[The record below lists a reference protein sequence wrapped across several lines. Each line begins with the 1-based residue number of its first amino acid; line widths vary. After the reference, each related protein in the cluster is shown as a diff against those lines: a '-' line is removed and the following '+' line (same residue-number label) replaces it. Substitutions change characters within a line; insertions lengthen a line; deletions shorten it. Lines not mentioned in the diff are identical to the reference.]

1 MSKQKMM
8 VQTALMPLYYKDFHC
23 IMGACQDN
31 CCDDGWRIEFDKKDY
46 LKLKH
51 APKSP
56 ELQAMMEKGLF
67 RLRGERLCGEMY
79 AEFRGTED
87 SRCCFHREDGL
98 CQLQMSCG
106 ESCLPEVCR
115 GFPRSSQCGPMG
127 LERSLSPA
135 CEGVLALLWDLPQGI
150 EFWEEPLPEKEWK
163 LCVPGN
169 AMQVRFA
176 EIRSLCVDVLQE
188 RSLRLPQRLL
198 LLGVLLQKLGE
209 LDWET
214 GAGVDG
220 WLAQG
225 EAALH
230 DADLAGELGK
240 LPGNRQMFL
249 SQNHR
254 VMTDTMAATTE
265 RRKEIA
271 RQLCSAVTT
280 VEGTGA
286 EKVFVYNLDRYQELE
301 EKLNGLPG
309 LGEYFFE
316 NLMVAVAFQSM
327 FPKLSSPDR
336 LWKSYVNLC
345 NIYSLYRY
353 AAVCGCA
360 EEVSRERLFR
370 SLVFISREILHNAVR
385 QNKLRDEFF
394 KNDSATLAH
403 MAVLV
408 SG

>member
-1 MSKQKMM
+1 M
-8 VQTALMPLYYKDFHC
+8 
-23 IMGACQDN
+23 
-31 CCDDGWRIEFDKKDY
+31 
-46 LKLKH
+46 
-51 APKSP
+51 
-56 ELQAMMEKGLF
+56 
-67 RLRGERLCGEMY
+67 
-79 AEFRGTED
+79 
-87 SRCCFHREDGL
+87 
-98 CQLQMSCG
+98 
-106 ESCLPEVCR
+106 PEVCR
-115 GFPRSSQCGPMG
+115 EFPRSSQYSPMA

-150 EFWEEPLPEKEWK
+150 EFWEELLPEQEQK
-163 LCVPGN
+163 LCEPGN
-169 AMQVRFA
+169 AMYVRFA

-188 RSLRLPQRLL
+188 RSLRLPLRLL
-198 LLGVLLQKLGE
+198 LLGFLLQKLGE

-230 DADLAGELGK
+230 DADLAGELEK

-249 SQNHR
+249 SQNYR
-254 VMTDTMAATTE
+254 VMTYTMAVTTQK
-265 RRKEIA
+265 RKELA
-271 RQLCSAVTT
+271 RQLWSAVTT
-280 VEGTGA
+280 TEGTGT
-286 EKVFVYNLDRYQELE
+286 EKVFIHNLDRYQELE
-301 EKLNGLPG
+301 EKLDGLPG

-316 NLMVAVAFQSM
+316 NLMVTVAFQSM

-336 LWKSYVNLC
+336 LWKSYVDLC

-370 SLVFISREILHNAVR
+370 VLVFISREILHSAVR
-385 QNKLRDEFF
+385 QSQLRDEFF
-394 KNDSATLAH
+394 QNDSATLAH

-408 SG
+408 GG